1 MTRLSN
7 GGMAYIPRLL
17 GIYPTITSNSQLTEF
32 TDTWKKYGSEK
43 QLQVI
48 YSVKTAKRYQKPWAR
63 ESNAIHVCMYV
74 CMYMQFSHIFST
86 VKLKPYE

>member
-7 GGMAYIPRLL
+7 GGTAYIPRLL

-32 TDTWKKYGSEK
+32 TEAWKKYGSEK

-48 YSVKTAKRYQKPWAR
+48 CSVGLPRDTRSHGQEKYLEP
-63 ESNAIHVCMYV
+63 NAIHVCMYV
-74 CMYMQFSHIFST
+74 YA
-86 VKLKPYE
+86 V

>member
-7 GGMAYIPRLL
+7 GGTAYIPRLL
-17 GIYPTITSNSQLTEF
+17 GIYPTITSTSQLTEF

-48 YSVKTAKRYQKPWAR
+48 YSVGTAKRYRSHGQDKYLEP
-63 ESNAIHVCMYV
+63 NAIHV

-86 VKLKPYE
+86 VKLKSYE